1 MPGTRSGE
9 PAGRP
14 PGPGLGTAA
23 AVTYA
28 AALMALDL
36 RSPTV
41 RKLAK
46 YSMASVVAVSVGQP
60 VLWIC
65 FGLLG
70 WAAVPA
76 NLASVTAGAVP
87 NYLINRRWTWR
98 QTGKNRL
105 WGEVVPFWVMSVLG
119 MLLSLWAVSYAE
131 RRWDTTVAVALAQLT
146 GFGVLWLAK
155 FVVLDKVMWRIV
167 HELQPDV
174 AIDEASAG
182 LLGAL
187 SLDGTRGEPPTP
199 DQQRAERAADRR

>member
-1 MPGTRSGE
+1 
-9 PAGRP
+9 
-14 PGPGLGTAA
+14 
-23 AVTYA
+23 
-28 AALMALDL
+28 MALDL

-65 FGLLG
+65 FGGLN

-76 NLASVTAGAVP
+76 NLASVTAGAIP

-98 QTGKNRL
+98 QTGRNRL

-119 MLLSLWAVSYAE
+119 MLLSLWAVAYAE
-131 RRWDTTVAVALAQLT
+131 REWDTTVAVAIAQLA

-155 FVVLDKVMWRIV
+155 FLVLDKVMWRIV

-182 LLGAL
+182 LIGAL
-187 SLDGTRGEPPTP
+187 SLDGTLGEPPTP
-199 DQQRAERAADRR
+199 GQRREHGPGGNGDDRGPGATRGPAADNPPARRR